1 MKRCFTNEQVLE
13 LLNKIIENL
22 QEERCEYI
30 TNVYESGYDDG
41 MFHCIKKLEKITY
54 GIDNFI
60 KKHN

>member
-1 MKRCFTNEQVLE
+1 MKRCFTHEQVLE

-41 MFHCIKKLEKITY
+41 VFFALKS
-54 GIDNFI
+54 
-60 KKHN
+60 